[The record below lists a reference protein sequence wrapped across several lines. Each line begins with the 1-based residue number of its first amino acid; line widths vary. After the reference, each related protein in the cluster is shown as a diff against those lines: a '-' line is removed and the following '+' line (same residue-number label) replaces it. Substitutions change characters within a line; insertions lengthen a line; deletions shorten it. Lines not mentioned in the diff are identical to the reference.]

1 MTSSIRN
8 LTRSSRSETI
18 SLAPW
23 AREVGAIQQDEA
35 RELPASYR
43 HVARRNALEASTLHD
58 EVMPLRYAGNCFE
71 DCSLQELIGLAGAKR
86 DSQIGVARQRVSVQ
100 MSKRSDRAHDLTR
113 DQRLDTS
120 QPELLDA
127 QADEAAAQPVQL
139 LAAANEAGRL
149 ERRLGIADIVRA
161 GAALSHK
168 SRWPKLS
175 KQHAN
180 INALNLGGKTDMA
193 DSSAVHGVEIW

>member
-1 MTSSIRN
+1 MTSRG
-8 LTRSSRSETI
+8 TR
-18 SLAPW
+18 
-23 AREVGAIQQDEA
+23 G
-35 RELPASYR
+35 
-43 HVARRNALEASTLHD
+43 ST
-58 EVMPLRYAGNCFE
+58 P
-71 DCSLQELIGLAGAKR
+71 
-86 DSQIGVARQRVSVQ
+86 VS
-100 MSKRSDRAHDLTR
+100 
-113 DQRLDTS
+113 
-120 QPELLDA
+120 PELLDA

-161 GAALSHK
+161 GVAPSHK